1 MKKAIQRII
10 SYAVQTADPDKII
23 LFGSM
28 SDGTRNVYSDLDL
41 LIILDNVFLKKQII
55 EQIKHFA
62 DKFAI
67 SADVVVYSNAAVEKE
82 VKVTNSFLAGVLKSG
97 KIVYQKDANLF

>member
-10 SYAVQTADPDKII
+10 SYAVQRANPDKII

-28 SDGTRNVYSDLDL
+28 SDGTHNVYSDLDL
-41 LIILDNVFLKKQII
+41 LIISDNTNLKKQII

-62 DKFAI
+62 DEFAI
-67 SADVVVYSNAAVEKE
+67 SADVLVYSNAAVEKE

-97 KIVYQKDANLF
+97 KIVYQKDTNLF

>member
-1 MKKAIQRII
+1 VKKAIQRII
-10 SYAVQTADPDKII
+10 SYAAQIANPDKII

-28 SDGTRNVYSDLDL
+28 SNGTQDVYSDLDL
-41 LIILDNVFLKKQII
+41 LIISDNAVLKKQIT

-62 DKFAI
+62 EEFAI
-67 SADVVVYSNAAVEKE
+67 SADVLVYSNAAVEREIKE
-82 VKVTNSFLAGVLKSG
+82 TNSFLAGVMKSG